1 MEPVIQDL
9 GRIGY
14 DEALAVQRGT
24 LDGETVLKCD
34 PEIGYLH
41 RGFEKECE
49 SSTWVQ
55 CFPYTDRLNYVSP
68 LLNNFGYALAVEK
81 MLGIK
86 ATDRGA
92 DFFTAVH
99 GEAADLRNAQPHLDG
114 VIARAYSRK
123 GL

>member
-1 MEPVIQDL
+1 MSFVMI
-9 GRIGY
+9 
-14 DEALAVQRGT
+14 
-24 LDGETVLKCD
+24 
-34 PEIGYLH
+34 
-41 RGFEKECE
+41 
-49 SSTWVQ
+49 
-55 CFPYTDRLNYVSP
+55 
-68 LLNNFGYALAVEK
+68 
-81 MLGIK
+81 GIK